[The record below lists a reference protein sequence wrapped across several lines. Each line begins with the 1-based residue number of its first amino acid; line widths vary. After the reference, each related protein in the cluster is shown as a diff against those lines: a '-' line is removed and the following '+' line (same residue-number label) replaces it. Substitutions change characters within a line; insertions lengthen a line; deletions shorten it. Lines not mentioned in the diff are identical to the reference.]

1 MGYHGK
7 VWNVN
12 FSWRFHTE
20 KNRDNILFFK
30 FFHLCKMSRSNCCI
44 KADITMR
51 MTSQKQV
58 SKKIFSW
65 ALYDWGNSA
74 FSAIILTFVFSIYFS
89 KSVMG
94 DDITGGAL
102 WGYAISASGLGIAL
116 LAPFLGAIAD
126 YGGRTR
132 RWIGW
137 LTLISCL
144 ATAGLFILTPDAPLM
159 TIGIGLVCLI
169 IAVLS
174 LELALVFYN
183 AQLTVIAPKDRIGRI
198 SGWGWALGY
207 GGGLTAL
214 VLALVFLTG
223 LGENFKPLLGVS
235 EDNALNIRATAIL
248 VALWM
253 GIFTLP
259 LLFATPDLPSREAD
273 TKRAIRLGI
282 KELWNTLKSVKKH
295 RNIVR
300 FLIASA
306 LYKDGLATLFALGG
320 VYAAAVYDMALTDI
334 LVFAIGL
341 NVTAGLGAFAFSFID
356 DKAGS
361 KATIMI
367 SLIGLILSGTVALFA
382 PDKTSFILISLCLG
396 LFIGPTQAASR
407 TYIARLSPPE
417 ITTQIYG
424 LYAFSGK
431 AIAFLGPLSYGLFIQ
446 IWDTHKAGLSSILIF
461 WSAGLALLTLVKDKR
476 V

>member
-1 MGYHGK
+1 MARQKRHSRK
-7 VWNVN
+7 
-12 FSWRFHTE
+12 
-20 KNRDNILFFK
+20 IL
-30 FFHLCKMSRSNCCI
+30 
-44 KADITMR
+44 
-51 MTSQKQV
+51 
-58 SKKIFSW
+58 SW

-102 WGYAISASGLGIAL
+102 WGYAIAASGLGIAV

-126 YGGRTR
+126 YAGRTR
-132 RWIGW
+132 AWIGA
-137 LTLISCL
+137 LTLLSCS
-144 ATAGLFILTPDAPLM
+144 ATAGLFFLTPDASIL
-159 TIGIGLVCLI
+159 TVGIGLSCLI
-169 IAVLS
+169 VAVLS

-183 AQLTVIAPKDRIGRI
+183 AQLTVIAPKDKIGRV

-207 GGGLTAL
+207 GGGLAAL
-214 VLALVFLTG
+214 VIALVFLTG
-223 LGENFKPLLGVS
+223 LGDTLKPLLGLP
-235 EDNALNIRATAIL
+235 EENALNIRATALL

-253 GIFTLP
+253 GLFTLP
-259 LLFATPDLPSREAD
+259 LLFTTPDLPTREESY
-273 TKRAIRLGI
+273 KRAIRLGI
-282 KELWNTLKSVKKH
+282 NELWTTLKSVKKH
-295 RNIVR
+295 RNIMH

-320 VYAAAVYDMALTDI
+320 VYAAAVYDMQLTDI
-334 LVFAIGL
+334 LIFAIGL
-341 NVTAGLGAFAFSFID
+341 NVTAGLGAFAFSFMD

-361 KATIMI
+361 KMTIMV
-367 SLIGLILSGTVALFA
+367 SLIGLIVFGFAALFA
-382 PDKTSFILISLCLG
+382 PDRTSFILISLGLG
-396 LFIGPTQAASR
+396 LFIGPAQAASR
-407 TYIARLSPPE
+407 TYVARLSPPE

-461 WSAGLALLTLVKDKR
+461 WLLGLVLLAFVKDKR
-476 V
+476 T